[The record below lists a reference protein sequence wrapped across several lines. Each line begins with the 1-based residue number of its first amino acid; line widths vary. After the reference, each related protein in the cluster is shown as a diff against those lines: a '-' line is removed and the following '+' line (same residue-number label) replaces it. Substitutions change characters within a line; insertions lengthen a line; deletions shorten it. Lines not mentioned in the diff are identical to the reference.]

1 MVVPYLSRFNSIDDV
16 LPAAIH
22 SRAALNEAVAYLKE
36 SALIERL
43 TELSGEEISLI
54 DNALLLNLTGGL
66 GQLRLTLAATPFD
79 LAAINADLKER
90 LISPEGEYLLS
101 VQPASDLG
109 NREATTK
116 FINAVSL
123 VAPSI
128 AGRSVVEWDV
138 GNVVVE

>member
-54 DNALLLNLTGGL
+54 DNALLLNLTDGL

-90 LISPEGEYLLS
+90 LISPEGE
-101 VQPASDLG
+101 
-109 NREATTK
+109 
-116 FINAVSL
+116 
-123 VAPSI
+123 
-128 AGRSVVEWDV
+128 
-138 GNVVVE
+138 